1 MNELRIRKIF
11 PEDAEYCFE
20 TQHAQHFHERGL
32 YSYDSW
38 KFISQF
44 LTDSWVA
51 SVDDQ
56 VVGHNIGII
65 QNLEDS
71 LVPQEY
77 HNLLAYN
84 ILDNCVH
91 PDMRMSGVSG
101 AIMDHVSES
110 YPLIHTKIHA
120 DNQAAYHILTTRKF
134 VVVNEVKDYY
144 LDGGSMLVLV
154 REG

>member
-1 MNELRIRKIF
+1 MLRIRKIQ
-11 PEDAEYCFE
+11 PEDAEACFN

-120 DNQAAYHILTTRKF
+120 DNIGAEHILLTRDFKI
-134 VVVNEVKDYY
+134 VNEIPNFYS
-144 LDGGSMLVLV
+144 DGGGMKILI
-154 REG
+154 RNG